1 MTGGSVS
8 LILFDTPSISPSPPV
23 AVAVAVARPCT
34 LPAKYADAEARLGCK
49 DVVVGLTPPCPS
61 SLLEQ
66 LLRTQRFSFSL
77 ESSDRLIT
85 SAVMDDAIFS
95 LSLLSLSR
103 SPAKKIKKRGGIT
116 MNDYKR
122 FQKADLLASCLTF
135 AQRTSPEEAM
145 WFVGSSS
152 ITVLKSD

>member
-1 MTGGSVS
+1 
-8 LILFDTPSISPSPPV
+8 
-23 AVAVAVARPCT
+23 
-34 LPAKYADAEARLGCK
+34 
-49 DVVVGLTPPCPS
+49 
-61 SLLEQ
+61 
-66 LLRTQRFSFSL
+66 
-77 ESSDRLIT
+77 
-85 SAVMDDAIFS
+85 MDDAIFS